1 MEIQTLNP
9 ATPRQRQRIEA
20 FLKRNGLRIDDMNY
34 YAAALDDDGEM
45 IAGGGLKDDVIKC
58 VAVDDAHKGEAIA
71 NTLVSHLISHANQE
85 GYSCI
90 KLFTKPKNRQLFESL
105 SFRLLAEAPEA
116 ILMETGI
123 GGISNTV
130 KALKKIKEE
139 SEKYKEYN
147 KECREDSKECK
158 EDSKE
163 CKEDCKECKED
174 SKECKEEE
182 KTNLNTSTPQHLNTS
197 YLNTSTSQHLNTSY
211 LNTSTPHHLTTTTP
225 PRGVVVMN
233 CNPFTLGHRYLIEQA
248 AKQVKRLYVMVVR
261 EDCSLFA
268 YTERKAMVE
277 QGVADIENVSVIDG
291 SDYAISRATFP
302 TYFLKRLDDAA
313 DTQMQLDLDL
323 FRRHIAP
330 ALGATV
336 RFVGTEPTDQLTRR
350 YNQLMH
356 EALTDVR
363 EIDRLAK
370 DGNAVSASRVRKA
383 MEQGDMN
390 TIRQLVPPTTL
401 PYIIA
406 HLATQALQAELDTT
420 PKPGLVDKDNNGAH
434 RDMDH
439 ALMQLSINTL
449 HPYFMRL
456 ALLGFADTLPSH
468 TAIRDTGIE
477 AEKAMLAATNGVNT
491 HKGALFSMG
500 LAVVA
505 AAYEEKKAAA
515 NKEEREEER
524 KKEEKGKE
532 RGKEEREDSQ
542 VPLKSLESLE
552 SLAPLAPIE
561 SLASP
566 LSSLQLTIK
575 SLAASFP
582 DTSGTHGSKAK
593 QLSNGTTTIKGA
605 LDNAREGYEKLFAEW
620 LPFYNERRKSHDAH
634 ALHKTLLRIMCDLD
648 DTNIIYRT
656 NFATAEQVKQEARAL
671 LDNFKEAYAAESK
684 EKCTSTIEEC
694 ASAIEEKC
702 ASAELL
708 ALKDM
713 DHRYTA
719 RNISPGG
726 AADML
731 SLTVF
736 IGSIQ
741 TY

>member
-20 FLKRNGLRIDDMNY
+20 FLKRNALRIDDMNY
-34 YAAALDDDGEM
+34 YAAVLDDDGEM

-85 GYSCI
+85 GYGCI

-130 KALKKIKEE
+130 EALKKIKEE

-147 KECREDSKECK
+147 KECK

-163 CKEDCKECKED
+163 CRE
-174 SKECKEEE
+174 
-182 KTNLNTSTPQHLNTS
+182 NTS
-197 YLNTSTSQHLNTSY
+197 YLTTSP
-211 LNTSTPHHLTTTTP
+211 PHHLTTTMQPT
-225 PRGVVVMN
+225 GCIVMN

-248 AKQVKRLYVMVVR
+248 AKQVERLYVMVVR

-313 DTQMQLDLDL
+313 DTQMLLDLDL

-356 EALTDVR
+356 EALKDVR
-363 EIDRLAK
+363 EINRLEK

-383 MEQGDMN
+383 MEEGDMN

-449 HPYFMRL
+449 HPYFVRL
-456 ALLGFADTLPSH
+456 AFLGFADTLPSH
-468 TAIRDTGIE
+468 TVIRDAGIE
-477 AEKAMLAATNGVNT
+477 AEKAMLEATNGVNT

-515 NKEEREEER
+515 NKEVRGKEREEEY
-524 KKEEKGKE
+524 
-532 RGKEEREDSQ
+532 
-542 VPLKSLESLE
+542 
-552 SLAPLAPIE
+552 
-561 SLASP
+561 

-575 SLAASFP
+575 ALAASFP

-648 DTNIIYRT
+648 DTNVIYRT
-656 NFATAEQVKQEARAL
+656 NVATAEEVKQEARAL
-671 LDNFKEAYAAESK
+671 LASFEEAYAAEDK
-684 EKCTSTIEEC
+684 EKC

-713 DHRYTA
+713 DRRYTE

>member
-20 FLKRNGLRIDDMNY
+20 FLKRNALRIDDMNY
-34 YAAALDDDGEM
+34 YAAVLDDDGEM

-130 KALKKIKEE
+130 EALKKIKEE

-147 KECREDSKECK
+147 KECKEDSKKCK

-163 CKEDCKECKED
+163 CKEIV
-174 SKECKEEE
+174 

-197 YLNTSTSQHLNTSY
+197 YLNTTTPQHLNT
-211 LNTSTPHHLTTTTP
+211 TP
-225 PRGVVVMN
+225 PRGGVVVMN

-248 AKQVKRLYVMVVR
+248 AKQVERLYVMVVR

-313 DTQMQLDLDL
+313 DTQMLLDLDL

-336 RFVGTEPTDQLTRR
+336 RFVGTEPTDQLTRH

-356 EALTDVR
+356 EALKDVR
-363 EIDRLAK
+363 ETDRLEK
-370 DGNAVSASRVRKA
+370 DGYAVSASRVRKA
-383 MEQGDMN
+383 MEEGDMN

-434 RDMDH
+434 RDMDY
-439 ALMQLSINTL
+439 AMMQLSINTL
-449 HPYFMRL
+449 HPYFVRL

-468 TAIRDTGIE
+468 TSIKDAGIE

-515 NKEEREEER
+515 NKEERGKEGRKEER
-524 KKEEKGKE
+524 GKE
-532 RGKEEREDSQ
+532 REKEEREDSL
-542 VPLKSLESLE
+542 VSIENLT
-552 SLAPLAPIE
+552 PIE
-561 SLASP
+561 SIASP

-575 SLAASFP
+575 ALAASFP

-648 DTNIIYRT
+648 DTNVIYRT
-656 NFATAEQVKQEARAL
+656 NVATAEEVKQEARAL
-671 LDNFKEAYAAESK
+671 LASFEEAYAAQDK
-684 EKCTSTIEEC
+684 EKC
-694 ASAIEEKC
+694 ASAMEEKC

-713 DHRYTA
+713 DRRYTE

>member
-9 ATPRQRQRIEA
+9 TTPRQRQRIEA
-20 FLKRNGLRIDDMNY
+20 FLKRNGLRFDDMNY
-34 YAAALDDDGEM
+34 YAAMLDDDGEM

-85 GYSCI
+85 GYGCI

-116 ILMETGI
+116 VLMETGI

-130 KALKKIKEE
+130 EALKKIKEE

-147 KECREDSKECK
+147 KECKEDNKECK
-158 EDSKE
+158 EDN
-163 CKEDCKECKED
+163 KECKED

-182 KTNLNTSTPQHLNTS
+182 KTNLNTTTPQHLNTSYLNTTTPQHLNTSYLNTSTPQHLNTS
-197 YLNTSTSQHLNTSY
+197 YLNTSTPQHLNT
-211 LNTSTPHHLTTTTP
+211 TMQPT
-225 PRGVVVMN
+225 GCIVMN

-248 AKQVKRLYVMVVR
+248 AKQVERLYVMVVR

-313 DTQMQLDLDL
+313 DTQMLLDLDL

-350 YNQLMH
+350 SNQLMH
-356 EALTDVR
+356 EALKDVR
-363 EIDRLAK
+363 EINRLEK

-383 MEQGDMN
+383 MEEGDMN

-406 HLATQALQAELDTT
+406 HLATQALQTELDTT

-449 HPYFMRL
+449 HPYFVRL
-456 ALLGFADTLPSH
+456 AFLGFADTLPSH
-468 TAIRDTGIE
+468 TVIRDAGIE
-477 AEKAMLAATNGVNT
+477 AEKAMLEATNGVNT

-515 NKEEREEER
+515 NKEVRGKEREEEY
-524 KKEEKGKE
+524 
-532 RGKEEREDSQ
+532 
-542 VPLKSLESLE
+542 
-552 SLAPLAPIE
+552 
-561 SLASP
+561 

-575 SLAASFP
+575 ALAASFP

-648 DTNIIYRT
+648 DTNVIYRT
-656 NFATAEQVKQEARAL
+656 NVVTAEEVKQEARAL
-671 LDNFKEAYAAESK
+671 LASFEEAYAAEDK
-684 EKCTSTIEEC
+684 EKC

-713 DHRYTA
+713 DRRYTE

>member
-20 FLKRNGLRIDDMNY
+20 FLKRNALRIDDMNY
-34 YAAALDDDGEM
+34 YAAVLDDDGEM
-45 IAGGGLKDDVIKC
+45 IAGSGLKDDVIKC

-130 KALKKIKEE
+130 EALKKIKEE

-147 KECREDSKECK
+147 KECKEDSKKCK

-163 CKEDCKECKED
+163 CKEIV
-174 SKECKEEE
+174 

-197 YLNTSTSQHLNTSY
+197 YLNTTTPQHLNT
-211 LNTSTPHHLTTTTP
+211 TP
-225 PRGVVVMN
+225 PRGGVVVMN

-248 AKQVKRLYVMVVR
+248 AKQVERLYVMVVR

-313 DTQMQLDLDL
+313 DTQMLLDLDL

-336 RFVGTEPTDQLTRR
+336 RFVGTEPTDQLTRH

-356 EALTDVR
+356 EALKDVR
-363 EIDRLAK
+363 ETDRLEK
-370 DGNAVSASRVRKA
+370 DGYAVSASRVRKA
-383 MEQGDMN
+383 MEEGDMN

-434 RDMDH
+434 RDMDY

-449 HPYFMRL
+449 HPYFVRL

-468 TAIRDTGIE
+468 TVIRDAGIE
-477 AEKAMLAATNGVNT
+477 AEKAMLAATNSVNT

-515 NKEEREEER
+515 NKEERG
-524 KKEEKGKE
+524 KEKEE
-532 RGKEEREDSQ
+532 RGKEREKEKREDSL
-542 VPLKSLESLE
+542 VSIENLT
-552 SLAPLAPIE
+552 PIE

-575 SLAASFP
+575 ALAASFP

-648 DTNIIYRT
+648 DTNVIYRT
-656 NFATAEQVKQEARAL
+656 NVATAEEVKQEARAL
-671 LDNFKEAYAAESK
+671 LASFEEAYAAEDK
-684 EKCTSTIEEC
+684 EKC

-713 DHRYTA
+713 DRRYIA

>member
-34 YAAALDDDGEM
+34 YAAVLDDDGEM

-85 GYSCI
+85 GYGCI
-90 KLFTKPKNRQLFESL
+90 KLFTKPENRQLFESL

-130 KALKKIKEE
+130 EALKKIKEE

-147 KECREDSKECK
+147 KECK
-158 EDSKE
+158 EDSKK
-163 CKEDCKECKED
+163 CKEIG
-174 SKECKEEE
+174 
-182 KTNLNTSTPQHLNTS
+182 KTNLNTTTPQHLNTS
-197 YLNTSTSQHLNTSY
+197 YLNTTTPQHLNTSY
-211 LNTSTPHHLTTTTP
+211 LNTTP
-225 PRGVVVMN
+225 PQLLNTTLPRGGVVVMN

-248 AKQVKRLYVMVVR
+248 AKQVERLYVMVVR

-277 QGVADIENVSVIDG
+277 QGVADIDNVNVIDG

-313 DTQMQLDLDL
+313 DTQMLLDLDL

-356 EALTDVR
+356 EALKDVR
-363 EIDRLAK
+363 ETDRLEK
-370 DGNAVSASRVRKA
+370 DGYAVSASRVRKA
-383 MEQGDMN
+383 MEEGDMN

-449 HPYFMRL
+449 HPYFVRL

-468 TAIRDTGIE
+468 TSIRDAGIE

-515 NKEEREEER
+515 NKEERGKEER
-524 KKEEKGKE
+524 KEERGKE
-532 RGKEEREDSQ
+532 REKEEREDSL
-542 VPLKSLESLE
+542 VSIE
-552 SLAPLAPIE
+552 SLAPRE
-561 SLASP
+561 SQASP
-566 LSSLQLTIK
+566 PSSLQLTIK
-575 SLAASFP
+575 ALAASFP

-593 QLSNGTTTIKGA
+593 LLSNGTTTIKGA

-648 DTNIIYRT
+648 DTNVIYRT
-656 NFATAEQVKQEARAL
+656 NVATAEEVKQEARAL
-671 LDNFKEAYAAESK
+671 LASFEETYAAEDK
-684 EKCTSTIEEC
+684 EKC

-713 DHRYTA
+713 DRRYTE

>member
-9 ATPRQRQRIEA
+9 STPRQRQRIEA
-20 FLKRNGLRIDDMNY
+20 FLKRNALRIDDMNY
-34 YAAALDDDGEM
+34 YAAVLDDDGEM

-85 GYSCI
+85 GYGCI

-130 KALKKIKEE
+130 EALKKIKEE

-147 KECREDSKECK
+147 KECKEDSKKCK

-163 CKEDCKECKED
+163 CKEVR
-174 SKECKEEE
+174 

-197 YLNTSTSQHLNTSY
+197 YHNTTTPQHL
-211 LNTSTPHHLTTTTP
+211 TTTP
-225 PRGVVVMN
+225 PRGGVVVMN

-248 AKQVKRLYVMVVR
+248 AKQVERLYVMVVR

-313 DTQMQLDLDL
+313 DTQMLLDLDL

-336 RFVGTEPTDQLTRR
+336 RFVGTEPTDKLTRR

-356 EALTDVR
+356 EALKDVR
-363 EIDRLAK
+363 ETDRLEK

-383 MEQGDMN
+383 MEEGDMN

-449 HPYFMRL
+449 HPYFVRL
-456 ALLGFADTLPSH
+456 ALLGFAYTLPSH
-468 TAIRDTGIE
+468 TSIRDAGIE
-477 AEKAMLAATNGVNT
+477 AEKAMLEATNSVNT

-515 NKEEREEER
+515 NKKVRGKEER
-524 KKEEKGKE
+524 KEERGKE
-532 RGKEEREDSQ
+532 REKEEREDSL
-542 VPLKSLESLE
+542 VSIENLT
-552 SLAPLAPIE
+552 PIE

-593 QLSNGTTTIKGA
+593 LLSNGTTTIKGA

-620 LPFYNERRKSHDAH
+620 LPFYNERRKNHDAH

-648 DTNIIYRT
+648 DTNVIYRT
-656 NFATAEQVKQEARAL
+656 NVATAEEVKQEARAL
-671 LDNFKEAYAAESK
+671 LASFEEAYAAQDK
-684 EKCTSTIEEC
+684 EKCAST
-694 ASAIEEKC
+694 IEEKC

-713 DHRYTA
+713 DRRYTA

>member
-20 FLKRNGLRIDDMNY
+20 FLKRNALRIDDMNY
-34 YAAALDDDGEM
+34 YAAMLDDDGEM

-85 GYSCI
+85 GYGCI

-130 KALKKIKEE
+130 EALKKIKEE

-147 KECREDSKECK
+147 KECK
-158 EDSKE
+158 EDN
-163 CKEDCKECKED
+163 KECKED

-182 KTNLNTSTPQHLNTS
+182 KTNLNTTTPQHLNTSYLNTSYLNTTTPQHLNTSYLNTSTPQHLNTS
-197 YLNTSTSQHLNTSY
+197 YLNTSTPQHLNT
-211 LNTSTPHHLTTTTP
+211 TMQPT
-225 PRGVVVMN
+225 GCIVMN

-248 AKQVKRLYVMVVR
+248 AKQVERLYVMVVK

-313 DTQMQLDLDL
+313 DTQMLLDLDL

-356 EALTDVR
+356 EALKDVR
-363 EIDRLAK
+363 EINRLEK
-370 DGNAVSASRVRKA
+370 DGNAVSASRARKA
-383 MEQGDMN
+383 MEESDMN

-434 RDMDH
+434 RDMDY

-449 HPYFMRL
+449 HPYFVRL
-456 ALLGFADTLPSH
+456 AFLGFADTLPSH
-468 TAIRDTGIE
+468 TVIRDAGIE
-477 AEKAMLAATNGVNT
+477 AEKAMLEATNGVNT

-505 AAYEEKKAAA
+505 AAYEEKKGAA
-515 NKEEREEER
+515 NKEVRGKEREEEY
-524 KKEEKGKE
+524 
-532 RGKEEREDSQ
+532 
-542 VPLKSLESLE
+542 
-552 SLAPLAPIE
+552 
-561 SLASP
+561 

-575 SLAASFP
+575 ALAASFP

-620 LPFYNERRKSHDAH
+620 LPFYNERRKNHDAH

-648 DTNIIYRT
+648 DTNVIYRT
-656 NFATAEQVKQEARAL
+656 NVVTAEEVKQEARAL
-671 LDNFKEAYAAESK
+671 LASFEEAYAAEDK
-684 EKCTSTIEEC
+684 EKC

-713 DHRYTA
+713 DRRYTE